1 LGRNDDHVEQQTGAR
16 RTGRLD
22 RGGDRQRL
30 GRRHSAAC
38 KLRREWHVL
47 LRDHVDEHE
56 QRDLLEPRGCEC
68 APARPHH
75 RNAGA
80 DGHPDLPTDADAC
93 TEPDAVAKSDTEP
106 DPISDTKPHAHSHA
120 QSDTESD
127 ADAKSDT
134 EPDPISNTKP
144 YAQPECLT
152 ESEPEPNGIAIA
164 QSDPD
169 RSTDTDPDRSARTY
183 PDRSTDTDPDRSAH
197 TYPPADTVT
206 HVDADTSATTDDRG
220 LHLPAVVGFLRR
232 HLPGHVDRL
241 ADDLVMGL
249 RRRIAT
255 GYDVSPGA
263 RIRCAGHLRR
273 RVDRR

>member
-1 LGRNDDHVEQQTGAR
+1 VEQQTGAR

-47 LRDHVDEHE
+47 LRDHVDEHQ

-134 EPDPISNTKP
+134 E
-144 YAQPECLT
+144 
-152 ESEPEPNGIAIA
+152 
-164 QSDPD
+164 

-197 TYPPADTVT
+197 TYPHADTVT